1 MKDFFLLGTL
11 ILLAVG
17 LFYFFIPPKGIN
29 PVYGYRTPSS
39 TKNDRNCEV
48 ANKWASRL
56 LLILSIIMCILLY
69 INQDLKFM
77 DYDDLFISSF
87 LGGIAII
94 FIAVE
99 VTLWRME
106 NNSKFKYGQRF
117 VEQLGKS

>member
-1 MKDFFLLGTL
+1 
-11 ILLAVG
+11 
-17 LFYFFIPPKGIN
+17 
-29 PVYGYRTPSS
+29 
-39 TKNDRNCEV
+39 
-48 ANKWASRL
+48 
-56 LLILSIIMCILLY
+56 
-69 INQDLKFM
+69 M